1 MKEIRTRKP
10 DPCFKRWSRAN
21 YGVFASLRRHVT
33 IGVLSVGMS
42 SILSLATGE
51 AQAAEVDTMAY
62 SKVLEID
69 EVAIVGTKTTPTRS
83 TMSPT
88 VLFDRTA
95 VAAAPLHTLEAAL
108 RLAPSIDLRERGAG
122 GVQSDILIRGGSFDQ
137 TMILLNGINFTDA
150 RTGHQSH
157 SLPIDLDCIAGVELI
172 DGVTGVGAYAG
183 AVNVRTRPAGDRYL
197 RIEGTGGGDGYA
209 YGNLSGGWTAGR
221 LKLFAAGSYRRSDG
235 YRPNTDFDNWNG
247 YARLTYDSEQAGYF
261 DLQGGYQS
269 RDFGSNGFYAAYNPD
284 QYEETRTGLASLR
297 WVKSWGDFTLSASAG
312 YRKNFDRYDWKRG
325 MEAGRNRH
333 NTDNVTSELS
343 ADYYSVAGITTLGG
357 DYAYNHIFSTNLGER
372 LDTPHGFYT
381 HAKSRHTGNIWLR
394 HVKSFRRFD
403 VAGSLGLSFTPYGRS
418 LLWSL
423 SGGYKPLPGLRLEAA
438 AAQSMRLPTF
448 TDLYYTSAAQI
459 NNLDLVPEKAIT
471 WRLGADYASGCWSAS
486 LRTYY
491 RDGRNVIDWVWRPNM
506 GNKWHSEQSSRLGT
520 FGVEVAGGYRSATG
534 FLRAVTASYAYI
546 TISQRSDIVT
556 KNAMDFL
563 RNKTALGIELQ
574 PLKNVSVALTGSVCD
589 RNGVYTFYPQ
599 PGTSAGGYER
609 SYEPYFL
616 LDGRVAWTKGIWKIY
631 FDATNLTGADY
642 CDIGG
647 LPMPGRW
654 LGGGLVVTIG
664 K

>member
-1 MKEIRTRKP
+1 MKEIQTKKL

-21 YGVFASLRRHVT
+21 YAVFVSLRRVVT
-33 IGVLSVGMS
+33 IGVLSVGM

-51 AQAAEVDTMAY
+51 AQAAEVDTTAY
-62 SKVLEID
+62 SKLLEID
-69 EVAIVGTKTTPTRS
+69 EVAIVGAKTAPTRS

-95 VAAAPLHTLEAAL
+95 VAAAPLQTLESVL
-108 RLAPSIDLRERGAG
+108 RLAPSIDLRERGG
-122 GVQSDILIRGGSFDQ
+122 RGVQADILIRGGSFDQ

-157 SLPIDLDCIAGVELI
+157 SLPIDLECIAGVELI

-183 AVNVRTRPAGDRYL
+183 AVNVRTRPFGDRYL
-197 RIEGTGGGDGYA
+197 RIESSGGADGYA
-209 YGNLSGGWTAGR
+209 YGNLSGAWTDGR
-221 LKLFAAGSYRRSDG
+221 LKIFAAGSYRRSDG

-247 YARLTYDSEQAGYF
+247 YARLTFDSERAGYF

-269 RDFGSNGFYAAYNPD
+269 RAFGSNGFYAAYNPD

-297 WVKSWGDFTLSASAG
+297 WTKNWGDFSLAASAG

-325 MEAGRNRH
+325 QEPGRNRH
-333 NTDNVTSELS
+333 NTDNVTADLN
-343 ADYYSVAGITTLGG
+343 ADYRSAAGVTTIGG
-357 DYAYNHIFSTNLGER
+357 DYACNRIFSTNLGER
-372 LDTPHGFYT
+372 LERPHGDYT
-381 HAKSRHTGNIWLR
+381 HAKSRHTGNLWLR
-394 HVKSFRRFD
+394 QVKSFRRFD
-403 VAGSLGLSFTPYGRS
+403 AAGSLGLSFTPYGRS

-423 SGGYKPLPGLRLEAA
+423 AGGYKPLEGLRLELA

-448 TDLYYTSAAQI
+448 TDLYYTSTAQV
-459 NNLDLVPEKAIT
+459 NNLDLEPEKAIT
-471 WRLGADYASGCWSAS
+471 WRMGADYASGCWSAS

-491 RDGRNVIDWVWRPNM
+491 RDGRNVIDWVWRPEMNDR
-506 GNKWHSEQSSRLGT
+506 WHSEQTSRLGT
-520 FGVEVAGGYRSATG
+520 FGIEVSGGYRAAAG
-534 FLRAVTASYAYI
+534 FLRAVTTSYAYM
-546 TISQRSDIVT
+546 TTSQRSDLVT
-556 KNAMDFL
+556 KNAMDFM
-563 RNKTALGIELQ
+563 RNKAVLGIELQ
-574 PLKNVSVALTGSVCD
+574 PLRRVSVVLTGSVYD
-589 RNGVYTFYPQ
+589 RNGAYTFYPQ
-599 PGTSAGGYER
+599 TGSSAGGYER
-609 SYEPYFL
+609 NYEPYFL
-616 LDGRVAWTKGIWKIY
+616 LDGRIAWSKGIWKIY
-631 FDATNLTGADY
+631 FDATNLTGSDY